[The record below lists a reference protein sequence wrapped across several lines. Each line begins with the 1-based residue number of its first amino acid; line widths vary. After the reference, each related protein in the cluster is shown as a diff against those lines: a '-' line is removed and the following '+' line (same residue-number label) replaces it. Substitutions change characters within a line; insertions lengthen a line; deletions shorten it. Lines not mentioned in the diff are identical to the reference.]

1 MEYFKSIQAVGEEGG
16 TCPINIGEIYSFA
29 E

>member
-1 MEYFKSIQAVGEEGG
+1 MEYFNSIQAVGEEGG